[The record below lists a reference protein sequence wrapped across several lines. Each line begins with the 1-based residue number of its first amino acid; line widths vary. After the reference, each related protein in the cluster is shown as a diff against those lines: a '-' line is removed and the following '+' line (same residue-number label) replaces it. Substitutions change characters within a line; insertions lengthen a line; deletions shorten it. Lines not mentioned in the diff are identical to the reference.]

1 MKAICFPR
9 QQTWEDESMRNVAF
23 SILLF
28 ALAVAQIAIVST
40 ELRQSHVQ
48 TAAASIGESGAR
60 IALASSQAGHKP
72 SAF

>member
-1 MKAICFPR
+1 
-9 QQTWEDESMRNVAF
+9 MRNVAF